1 MAVCDVSQNAAVPA
15 WLTPLASAG
24 IAVTPAMQQWAAGF
38 ANDLTIPVN
47 SVRTAWFDGKPI
59 AAWIN
64 CHSYTVVQGQQIPGA
79 YHGASLY
86 LVNDPAYYP
95 PTALPA
101 PMETVNWAL
110 VGISGAAIA
119 GVVGLFFVALSQAG
133 RASTAR
139 RRDARGST
147 PRRS

>member
-24 IAVTPAMQQWAAGF
+24 IAVTPAMQQWAASF

-47 SVRTAWFDGKPI
+47 SVRMAWFDGNPI

-86 LVNDPAYYP
+86 LVNDPAHYP
-95 PTALPA
+95 PTALPVT
-101 PMETVNWAL
+101 PQSVDWAI

-119 GVVGLFFVALSQAG
+119 GVVGLFFVALSQAE

-139 RRDARGST
+139 RRGARGST